1 MNPREKGFLLLC
13 SHLGDPQRRPL
24 TLHQLGELT
33 RRMRTLERPAQDRDL
48 ELGDLLSLGCSQ
60 ELACRIL
67 DLLEDGALLQYYV
80 SRAAAQGCIP
90 VTRVSA
96 AYPER
101 MRRQLGVESP
111 GCLWAKGDLS
121 ILSET
126 AIALVGSRDL
136 NAANR
141 VFARQVGIWAA
152 QRGFALVSG
161 NARGADKM
169 AQEACLEAGG
179 KVISI
184 VADQLFSHPEHNN
197 LLYLSEDGYAEPFSA
212 QRALQRNRCIHALGQ
227 VTFVAQSTLEKGGT
241 WHGTVNNL
249 RHGWS
254 DVICFR
260 DGSAAGYALERKGA
274 TLITLEELEN
284 FSLEPDQQCFLER

>member
-1 MNPREKGFLLLC
+1 MNPREKGFLLLS
-13 SHLGDPQRRPL
+13 SHLGDPRRRPL

-33 RRMRTLERPAQDRDL
+33 RRMRTLERPVQDRDL
-48 ELGDLLSLGCSQ
+48 EMEDLLFIGCSR
-60 ELACRIL
+60 ELAQRIL
-67 DLLEDGALLQYYV
+67 ELLEDGDVLRHYI
-80 SRAAAQGCIP
+80 SRASAVGCIP
-90 VTRVSA
+90 VTRVSG
-96 AYPER
+96 AYPDR
-101 MRRQLGVESP
+101 LRRQLGMESP

-121 ILSET
+121 ILSEP

-136 NAANR
+136 NDANR
-141 VFARQVGIWAA
+141 AFARQVGILAA
-152 QRGFALVSG
+152 QRGLTLVSG
-161 NARGADKM
+161 NARGADKI

-184 VADQLFSHPEHNN
+184 VADSLFSHPERKN
-197 LLYLSEDGYAEPFSA
+197 LLYLSEDGYAEPFCA

-227 VTFVAQSTLEKGGT
+227 VTFVAQSALEKGGT

-260 DGSAAGYALERKGA
+260 DGTAAAYALERKGA
-274 TLITLEELEN
+274 ALITLEELEN